1 MTEDHDSGNQVEALS
16 PQLEKDLEI
25 VRRIVSITMAALL
38 ILVAGFA
45 YNIIVGDGLTFVKP
59 SETLI
64 QSEEAYRDLIN
75 VPNDYS
81 GEGVNVCI
89 VDTGMELDHPDL
101 EGFDVAGWVDIVQ
114 GKSNPYDDNG
124 HGTNM
129 AGILVADGWING
141 VAKDVNLYV
150 AKALLA
156 NGSGYEE
163 DVVSGIDWCIN
174 QNVNIISLSLGGGQ
188 DLFPFLG
195 SSGRTIEDSVN
206 DATARG
212 IFVIAAA
219 GNDGGE
225 DDDGDV
231 ASPGSERRVI
241 CVGGVTLSG
250 DHWQKSST
258 GNNGFSA
265 LPFKLPRGDPD
276 KKPELVA
283 PAKEVPVLNTQGTW
297 SSASGTSAAT
307 VYVTGAIA
315 LLIEANP
322 ELASNGTDGDVA
334 TIDQV
339 KDWLMQS
346 VKPKDGQTDH
356 DDNYGYGLLDIEAL
370 LQLADEQSTA

>member
-1 MTEDHDSGNQVEALS
+1 MSEASGSPNDTAVLS
-16 PQLEKDLEI
+16 PQLEKDLAVI
-25 VRRIVSITMAALL
+25 RRIVSVAMGALL

-59 SETLI
+59 SDELI
-64 QSEEAYRDLIN
+64 ESERVYRNLIN
-75 VPNDYS
+75 VPGEYS
-81 GEGVNVCI
+81 GEGVSVCI
-89 VDTGMELDHPDL
+89 VDTGLELNHPDL
-101 EGFDVAGWVDIVQ
+101 EGFDVTGWVDVVQ

-141 VAKDVNLYV
+141 VAKDVDLYV
-150 AKALLA
+150 AKALHA

-163 DVVSGIDWCIN
+163 DVVSGIDWCVN
-174 QNVNIISLSLGGGQ
+174 QNVNIISLSLGGAQ
-188 DLFPFLG
+188 DLFPLLG
-195 SSGRTIEDSVN
+195 SSSRTIEDSVN

-231 ASPGSERRVI
+231 SSPGSERRVI
-241 CVGGVTLSG
+241 CVGGVTQSG
-250 DHWQKSST
+250 SHWSKSSE
-258 GNNGFSA
+258 GNNAVGFF
-265 LPFKLPRGDPD
+265 PPKLPRGDPD

-283 PAKEVPVLNTQGTW
+283 PAKEVPVLNIQGTW

-307 VYVTGAIA
+307 VFVTGAIA
-315 LLIEANP
+315 MLLEAQP
-322 ELASNGTDGDVA
+322 QLASNGTSGDVS
-334 TIDQV
+334 TIDTV

-346 VKPKDGQTDH
+346 VKPQEGQSGH
-356 DDNYGYGLLDIEAL
+356 DDNYGYGLLDVEAL
-370 LQLADEQSTA
+370 LEKAEQETNA

>member
-1 MTEDHDSGNQVEALS
+1 MSGASDSAGSDSIQ
-16 PQLEKDLEI
+16 PTQLEMDLEI
-25 VRRIVSITMAALL
+25 VRRIVSIAMGVLL

-45 YNIIVGDGLTFVKP
+45 YNIIVGDGLSFVRPSDELVESERVYRNLINIP
-59 SETLI
+59 SE
-64 QSEEAYRDLIN
+64 
-75 VPNDYS
+75 YS
-81 GEGVNVCI
+81 GEGVSVCI
-89 VDTGMELDHPDL
+89 VDTGMELNHPDL

-141 VAKDVNLYV
+141 VAKNVELYV

-163 DVVSGIDWCIN
+163 DVVAGIDWCMN

-188 DLFPFLG
+188 DLFPLLG

-206 DATARG
+206 DASARG

-225 DDDGDV
+225 EDDGDV
-231 ASPGSERRVI
+231 SSPGSERRVI
-241 CVGGVTLSG
+241 CVGGVTQSG

-265 LPFKLPRGDPD
+265 LPFKLPRNDPD

-297 SSASGTSAAT
+297 SSSSGTSAAT
-307 VYVTGAIA
+307 VFVTGAIA
-315 LLIEANP
+315 ILLEAQP
-322 ELASNGTDGDVA
+322 QLASNGTSGDVS
-334 TIDQV
+334 TIDTV

-346 VKPKDGQTDH
+346 VQPKDGQSGH
-356 DDNYGYGLLDIEAL
+356 DNDYGYGLLDIEAL
-370 LQLADEQSTA
+370 LEKAEQETSA

>member
-1 MTEDHDSGNQVEALS
+1 MTEDHDSKDQVETLS

-25 VRRIVSITMAALL
+25 VRRIVSVTMAALL

-45 YNIIVGDGLTFVKP
+45 YNIIVGDSLTFVKP

-64 QSEEAYRDLIN
+64 QSEKAYRDLIN

-81 GEGVNVCI
+81 GKGVNVCI

-129 AGILVADGWING
+129 AGILVANGWING

-156 NGSGYEE
+156 NGSGYQE
-163 DVVSGIDWCIN
+163 DVVSGIDWCVN

-188 DLFPFLG
+188 DLFPLLG
-195 SSGRTIEDSVN
+195 SSSRTIEDSVN
-206 DATARG
+206 DAMARG
-212 IFVIAAA
+212 IFVVAAA

-241 CVGGVTLSG
+241 CVGGVTQSG
-250 DHWQKSST
+250 SHWSKSST
-258 GNNGFSA
+258 GNNA
-265 LPFKLPRGDPD
+265 LSVFPPKLPRGDPD

-283 PAKEVPVLNTQGTW
+283 PAKDVPVLNTQGTW
-297 SSASGTSAAT
+297 SSSSGTSAAT

-315 LLIEANP
+315 LLLEAHP
-322 ELASNGTDGDVA
+322 ELSSNGTSGDVS

-339 KDWLMQS
+339 KDWIMQS
-346 VKPKDGQTDH
+346 VQPKDGQSDH
-356 DDNYGYGLLDIEAL
+356 DDNYGYGLLDVVAL
-370 LQLADEQSTA
+370 LEIAGQQSTA

>member
-1 MTEDHDSGNQVEALS
+1 MIDEKETKPDSVPLS
-16 PQLEKDLEI
+16 PQLEKDLEV
-25 VRRIVSITMAALL
+25 VRKIVSVAMGALL

-45 YNIIVGDGLTFVKP
+45 YNIIVGDGLTFVRP
-59 SETLI
+59 SEELLE
-64 QSEEAYRDLIN
+64 SEQVYRQLIN
-75 VPNDYS
+75 NPSGLS

-89 VDTGMELDHPDL
+89 VDTGLQLNHPDL
-101 EGFDVAGWVDIVQ
+101 EGFDVAGWMDVVQ

-129 AGILVADGWING
+129 AGILIADGWLDGI
-141 VAKDVNLYV
+141 AKNVNLYV
-150 AKALLA
+150 TKALLE

-163 DVVSGIDWCIN
+163 DVVAGIDWCIN

-188 DLFPFLG
+188 DLFPLLG

-212 IFVIAAA
+212 IFVVAAA
-219 GNDGGE
+219 GNDGGN

-241 CVGGVTLSG
+241 CVGGVTQSG
-250 DHWQKSST
+250 DHWSKSST
-258 GNNGFSA
+258 GSNGPSF
-265 LPFKLPRGDPD
+265 LPPKLPRGDPD

-283 PAKEVPVLNTQGTW
+283 PAKEVPVLNTEGTW

-307 VYVTGAIA
+307 VYVTGALA
-315 LLIEANP
+315 LLLEAHP
-322 ELASNGTDGDVA
+322 ELASNGTDGDVS

-339 KDWLMQS
+339 KDWLMQT
-346 VKPKDGQTDH
+346 VQPKDAQTDH

-370 LQLADEQSTA
+370 LEKAEQESSA

>member
-1 MTEDHDSGNQVEALS
+1 MTEDRESNVLS
-16 PQLEKDLEI
+16 ETLTPQLEKDLEI
-25 VRRIVSITMAALL
+25 VRRIVSVATAALL
-38 ILVAGFA
+38 ILIAGFA
-45 YNIIVGDGLTFVKP
+45 YNIIVGDALTFVKP
-59 SETLI
+59 SDTLI
-64 QSEEAYRDLIN
+64 QSEQTYRDLIN
-75 VPNDYS
+75 VPNEYS
-81 GEGVNVCI
+81 GNGVDVCI
-89 VDTGMELDHPDL
+89 VDTGMELNHPDL
-101 EGFDVAGWVDIVQ
+101 EGFDVAGWIDVVQ

-129 AGILVADGWING
+129 AGILVANGWING
-141 VAKDVNLYV
+141 VAKNTNLYV

-156 NGSGYEE
+156 NGSGFEE
-163 DVVSGIDWCIN
+163 DVVAGIDWCIN
-174 QNVNIISLSLGGGQ
+174 QDVNIISLSLGGGQ

-195 SSGRTIEDSVN
+195 SNGRTIEDSVN

-212 IFVIAAA
+212 IFVVAAA

-250 DHWQKSST
+250 DHWAKSST

-283 PAKEVPVLNTQGTW
+283 PAKDVPVLNTQGTW
-297 SSASGTSAAT
+297 SSSSGTSAAT

-315 LLIEANP
+315 LLLEAHP
-322 ELASNGTDGDVA
+322 ELASNGTSGDVS

-339 KDWLMQS
+339 KDWIMQS
-346 VKPKDGQTDH
+346 VQPKEGQSGH

-370 LQLADEQSTA
+370 LDIAEQNSTS

>member
-1 MTEDHDSGNQVEALS
+1 M
-16 PQLEKDLEI
+16 
-25 VRRIVSITMAALL
+25 
-38 ILVAGFA
+38 
-45 YNIIVGDGLTFVKP
+45 
-59 SETLI
+59 
-64 QSEEAYRDLIN
+64 IN
-75 VPNDYS
+75 VPSDLT

-89 VDTGMELDHPDL
+89 VDTGLELNHPDL

-129 AGILVADGWING
+129 AGILIADGWING
-141 VAKDVNLYV
+141 IAKDVNLYV
-150 AKALLA
+150 SKALHA

-188 DLFPFLG
+188 DLFPLLG
-195 SSGRTIEDSVN
+195 GSGRTIEDSVN

-212 IFVIAAA
+212 IFVVAAA

-225 DDDGDV
+225 EDDGDV

-250 DHWQKSST
+250 AHWSKSST
-258 GNNGFSA
+258 GNNGANLF
-265 LPFKLPRGDPD
+265 PPKLPRGDPD

-283 PAKEVPVLNTQGTW
+283 PAKQVPVLNTQGTW

-307 VYVTGAIA
+307 VFVTGAIA
-315 LLIEANP
+315 LLLEAEP
-322 ELASNGTDGDVA
+322 ELASNGTDGDVS

-339 KDWLMQS
+339 KDWIMQT
-346 VKPKDGQTDH
+346 VQPKNGQSEH
-356 DDNYGYGLLDIEAL
+356 DDDYGYGLLDIEAL
-370 LQLADEQSTA
+370 LEKAAQETNV